1 MDGRKL
7 KNQIYFKCKKTAHYQ
22 SILNKQGRKTSNRI
36 QKINQKFKNIQ
47 DNFLNQTVN
56 FIIKK
61 CKEQDVGTIVLGYN
75 NNFQHKTNMGKK
87 QNQIFSHIAFK
98 QFKQKL
104 ETRCQIHEIDLIIQE
119 ESYTSQS
126 SFLDEDILPEYQ
138 EKKDAENK
146 GDKKKEDKVKYEFKG
161 NRVQR
166 GLYET
171 QNGKIINADV
181 NAAANII
188 RKCKH
193 RFNFELLCKWVQTT
207 PSKIKL

>member
-1 MDGRKL
+1 VDGRKL
-7 KNQIYFKCKKTAHYQ
+7 KNQIYFKCKKTAHYR
-22 SILNKQGRKTSNRI
+22 SILDKQGRKTSNRI
-36 QKINQKFKNIQ
+36 RKINQKFKNIQ

-61 CKEQDVGTIVLGYN
+61 CKEQNVGTIVLGYN

-104 ETRCQIHEIDLIIQE
+104 EIRCQIHEIDLIIQE

-138 EKKDAENK
+138 EKDDE
-146 GDKKKEDKVKYEFKG
+146 KEEDEVKYEFKG

-171 QNGKIINADV
+171 QNGKRINADV

>member
-7 KNQIYFKCKKTAHYQ
+7 KNQIYFKCKKTAHYR
-22 SILNKQGRKTSNRI
+22 SILDKQGRKTSNRI
-36 QKINQKFKNIQ
+36 RKINQKFKNIQ

-56 FIIKK
+56 FIIEK

-87 QNQIFSHIAFK
+87 QNQIFSHISFK

-126 SFLDEDILPEYQ
+126 SFLDEDMLPEYQ
-138 EKKDAENK
+138 EKDDE
-146 GDKKKEDKVKYEFKG
+146 KEEDEVK
-161 NRVQR
+161 
-166 GLYET
+166 
-171 QNGKIINADV
+171 
-181 NAAANII
+181 
-188 RKCKH
+188 
-193 RFNFELLCKWVQTT
+193 
-207 PSKIKL
+207 

>member
-1 MDGRKL
+1 VDGRKL
-7 KNQIYFKCKKTAHYQ
+7 KNQIYFKCKKTAHYR
-22 SILNKQGRKTSNRI
+22 SILDKQGRKTSNRI
-36 QKINQKFKNIQ
+36 RKINQKFKNIQ

-56 FIIKK
+56 FIIEK

-104 ETRCQIHEIDLIIQE
+104 EIRCQIHEIDFIIQE

-138 EKKDAENK
+138 EKDDE
-146 GDKKKEDKVKYEFKG
+146 KEEDEVKYEFKG
-161 NRVQR
+161 NRIKR

>member
-1 MDGRKL
+1 M
-7 KNQIYFKCKKTAHYQ
+7 
-22 SILNKQGRKTSNRI
+22 
-36 QKINQKFKNIQ
+36 
-47 DNFLNQTVN
+47 
-56 FIIKK
+56 
-61 CKEQDVGTIVLGYN
+61 LGYN

-119 ESYTSQS
+119 ESYTSLS

-138 EKKDAENK
+138 EKDDE
-146 GDKKKEDKVKYEFKG
+146 KEEDDVEYEFKG
-161 NRVQR
+161 NRIKR

-171 QNGKIINADV
+171 QNGKRINSDV
-181 NAAANII
+181 NAAANIM

-193 RFNFELLCKWVQTT
+193 GFDFERLCKWVRTT

>member
-1 MDGRKL
+1 
-7 KNQIYFKCKKTAHYQ
+7 
-22 SILNKQGRKTSNRI
+22 
-36 QKINQKFKNIQ
+36 
-47 DNFLNQTVN
+47 
-56 FIIKK
+56 
-61 CKEQDVGTIVLGYN
+61 VLGYN

-119 ESYTSQS
+119 ESYTSLS
-126 SFLDEDILPEYQ
+126 SFLDNDILPEYQ
-138 EKKDAENK
+138 EKDDEKEENDA
-146 GDKKKEDKVKYEFKG
+146 KYEFKG

-207 PSKIKL
+207 PYKIKL

>member
-1 MDGRKL
+1 VDGRKL

-87 QNQIFSHIAFK
+87 QNQIFFTHSIQTIQTK
-98 QFKQKL
+98 
-104 ETRCQIHEIDLIIQE
+104 TRNTMPNTRNRPDNTGRIIHK
-119 ESYTSQS
+119 
-126 SFLDEDILPEYQ
+126 P
-138 EKKDAENK
+138 K
-146 GDKKKEDKVKYEFKG
+146 
-161 NRVQR
+161 
-166 GLYET
+166 
-171 QNGKIINADV
+171 
-181 NAAANII
+181 
-188 RKCKH
+188 
-193 RFNFELLCKWVQTT
+193 
-207 PSKIKL
+207 

>member
-1 MDGRKL
+1 M
-7 KNQIYFKCKKTAHYQ
+7 
-22 SILNKQGRKTSNRI
+22 
-36 QKINQKFKNIQ
+36 
-47 DNFLNQTVN
+47 
-56 FIIKK
+56 
-61 CKEQDVGTIVLGYN
+61 
-75 NNFQHKTNMGKK
+75 
-87 QNQIFSHIAFK
+87 
-98 QFKQKL
+98 
-104 ETRCQIHEIDLIIQE
+104 
-119 ESYTSQS
+119 
-126 SFLDEDILPEYQ
+126 
-138 EKKDAENK
+138 
-146 GDKKKEDKVKYEFKG
+146 KKKEDKVKYEFKG